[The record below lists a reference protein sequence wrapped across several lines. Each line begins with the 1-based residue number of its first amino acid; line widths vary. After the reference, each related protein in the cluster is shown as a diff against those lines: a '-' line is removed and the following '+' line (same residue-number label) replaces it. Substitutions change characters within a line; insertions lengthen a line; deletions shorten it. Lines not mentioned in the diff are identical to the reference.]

1 MNRYEIETTKKADPE
16 GTRLLRRAFARVAG
30 NWAHMVDRI
39 EVSGS
44 GGGGGGGFVIV
55 MHVAGPPARVQVE
68 CERLFAAAW
77 YDAFGPRGS
86 THIGSLAQEPA
97 SRSLQSV
104 AA

>member
-1 MNRYEIETTKKADPE
+1 MNRYEIETTKEADPE
-16 GTRLLRRAFARVAG
+16 GTRLLRRAFARVAAQ
-30 NWAHMVDRI
+30 WAHVVDRI

-44 GGGGGGGFVIV
+44 GGGGGRGFVIV
-55 MHVAGPPARVQVE
+55 MHVAGPRARVPLE

-86 THIGSLAQEPA
+86 THIGSLAREPG
-97 SRSLQSV
+97 SRFPQSL